1 MLKGSKIL
9 VTGLTG
15 NLGGSLAEA
24 LSSNNEVWGFAR
36 FSREGQLEYWK
47 NAGVHTVAGNLS
59 DGVFEGLPDDFDYV
73 INSAANTAPASFE
86 DAMRDNA
93 EGTGLLMAHCRKAK
107 AFLHFSAAAVYAKY
121 PDLDRWYK
129 EGDLTGSAGM
139 GHYNGS
145 KLASEGVVRAMARH
159 LGLPS
164 IICRMGVQYGKY
176 RNGGL
181 PGIFLKMML
190 NRQPIIL
197 PASQDNRHMLISD
210 DDVVRFLEP
219 ALNAASVPAL
229 TINFAGDEAVSS
241 VELIEYLAELVGIEP
256 DYAFSED
263 LDYPTVK
270 LDPSLRQS
278 ITGLC
283 EIPWRE
289 GVKRMVEFMK
299 DRPND
304 AGVAMGESLL
314 ARPR

>member
-1 MLKGSKIL
+1 MLEGQKIL

-24 LSSNNEVWGFAR
+24 LVADNEVWGFAR
-36 FSREGQLEYWK
+36 YSRQGQLEYWK
-47 NAGVHTVAGNLS
+47 NAGVRTVVGDCS
-59 DGVFEGLPDDFDYV
+59 DGAFIGLPDDFDYV
-73 INSAANTAPASFE
+73 IHSAANTAPASFD

-93 EGTGLLMAHCRKAK
+93 EGSALLMAHCRKAK

-121 PDLDRWYK
+121 PDLTRWYS
-129 EGDLTGSAGM
+129 EDDLTGSAGM

-145 KLASEGVVRAMARH
+145 KLAAEGAVRSMARH
-159 LGLPS
+159 LELPT
-164 IICRMGVQYGKY
+164 IICRMGVQYGVY

-190 NRQPIIL
+190 NGQSITL
-197 PASQDNRHMLISD
+197 PATQDNRHMLISD

-219 ALNAASVPAL
+219 ALKAASVPAI

-241 VELIEYLAELVGIEP
+241 VELIEHLAELMGVEA

-270 LDPSLRQS
+270 LDPTRRRA
-278 ITGLC
+278 ITGPC
-283 EIPWRE
+283 EVPWRE
-289 GVKRMVEFMK
+289 GVKRMYEVMK
-299 DRPND
+299 DRPRE
-304 AGVAMGESLL
+304 AGLAMGESLR